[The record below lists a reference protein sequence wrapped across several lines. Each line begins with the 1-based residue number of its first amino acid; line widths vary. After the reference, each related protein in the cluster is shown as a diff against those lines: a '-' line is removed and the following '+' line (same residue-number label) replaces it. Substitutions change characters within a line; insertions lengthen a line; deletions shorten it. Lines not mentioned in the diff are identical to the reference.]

1 MIKEIIP
8 NIIKSPLIVDPLCC
22 IRSSEEIMM
31 MMPKTNIVIIP
42 NTIPNMPIPKNLEES
57 SAPSIFLSS
66 IELLIIVLTYS
77 IFSPTSTIRSFFIF

>member
-1 MIKEIIP
+1 MALAIGVYITFFLNIYIINMIKEIIP

-42 NTIPNMPIPKNLEES
+42 NTIPNMPIPKNLE
-57 SAPSIFLSS
+57 FN
-66 IELLIIVLTYS
+66 
-77 IFSPTSTIRSFFIF
+77 